1 MKKLLVAGAVICISW
16 VGTAQAQK
24 ETPSDVYPSFSDI
37 PLPLS
42 QGLMG
47 SQYPEKYVSQILEV
61 IRQTARDNSNLTADD
76 IKTIKEKADNDR
88 RRRQVQEIIAYDS
101 NFDGNI
107 TRDEIVGVLSSSPGR
122 GNEQFIGNQASR
134 IMDADIDKDGV
145 ITTEE
150 MSTIRD
156 KKDRYSSYRYRDDP
170 SSFLELD
177 PDGDGK
183 LTIAEL
189 TGLAEKA
196 FRTVDVN
203 ADGILSRKEMD
214 AIQGTSRQYRDLADR
229 LSPSCTLPKA
239 QAGEKIVFIGVY
251 EGKAV
256 STMSVAGQEE
266 ETNAIPLQI
275 DEGNEKLYIVTSA
288 VTPVIW
294 QLKGNTSR
302 VARIVLAGGST
313 QKDTSKNAV
322 GEERIN
328 VGVTGVPKDKV
339 TFSRAQDCGMVFGY
353 EQEGTK
359 KKLTLDILTRL
370 LGRSP
375 DLYFA
380 QHGVTG
386 LHVFGDRIN
395 TDISTAIEESQKQAP
410 PGFERNSWSK
420 HIRFMPGGLID
431 LKGQEIISDAK
442 AVPYEVLP
450 KWAGIAKLV
459 YDGAIVPDGSS
470 SSAVIVTRP
479 GQDSLTIEGIE
490 NIRLHEA
497 ATTRVEFDMGRK
509 LKIVK
514 DIPYYP
520 SGLHGGYSAYFIIG
534 KGVTPPKGSAG
545 HSDVILEE
553 TGEQISGPG
562 MHR

>member
-24 ETPSDVYPSFSDI
+24 EIPSDVYPTFSDI

-61 IRQTARDNSNLTADD
+61 IRQTARDNANLTADD

-156 KKDRYSSYRYRDDP
+156 KKDHYSSYRYRNDP

-196 FRTVDVN
+196 FRTVDVD
-203 ADGILSRKEMD
+203 ADGILSRKEME
-214 AIQGTSRQYRDLADR
+214 AIQETSRQYRDLAER
-229 LSPSCTLPKA
+229 LSPSCTLPKP
-239 QAGEKIVFIGVY
+239 QADEKIVFIGVY
-251 EGKAV
+251 EGKSV

-266 ETNAIPLQI
+266 ETNVIPLQI
-275 DEGNEKLYIVTSA
+275 DKGDERLYIVTSA
-288 VTPVIW
+288 VTPIIW
-294 QLKGNTSR
+294 QLKGDTNR

-313 QKDTSKNAV
+313 QKDKDNNDRRS
-322 GEERIN
+322 IN
-328 VGVTGVPKDKV
+328 VGVTGVSKDKV
-339 TFSRAQDCGMVFGY
+339 TFSSAQDCGLAPGY
-353 EQEGTK
+353 EQEGAK
-359 KKLTLDILTRL
+359 KKLTLDILTKL

-375 DLYFA
+375 DLYFS
-380 QHGVTG
+380 QYGVTG
-386 LHVFGDRIN
+386 VHIFGDRIN
-395 TDISTAIEESQKQAP
+395 SDISAAIEESQKQAP
-410 PGFERNSWSK
+410 PGFEKNSWKK

-450 KWAGIAKLV
+450 KWAGIAKLAHE
-459 YDGAIVPDGSS
+459 GAIVPDGSGS
-470 SSAVIVTRP
+470 STVIVTRP

-520 SGLHGGYSAYFIIG
+520 SGLTGGYSAHFIIG

-553 TGEQISGPG
+553 TGEKISGPG
-562 MHR
+562 MRR

>member
-1 MKKLLVAGAVICISW
+1 MKKLLVAVAVICILW
-16 VGTAQAQK
+16 MGTAQAQK
-24 ETPSDVYPSFSDI
+24 EISSDVYPSFSDI

-61 IRQTARDNSNLTADD
+61 IRQTARDNANLTADD

-156 KKDRYSSYRYRDDP
+156 KKDHYSSYRYRNDP

-196 FRTVDVN
+196 FRTVDVD

-214 AIQGTSRQYRDLADR
+214 AIQETSRQYRNLAER

-239 QAGEKIVFIGVY
+239 QAGEKIVFIDVY

-256 STMSVAGQEE
+256 STISVAGQED
-266 ETNAIPLQI
+266 ETNVIPLQI
-275 DEGNEKLYIVTSA
+275 DKGEEKLYIVTSSF
-288 VTPVIW
+288 TPVIW
-294 QLKGNTSR
+294 QLKGDTNR

-313 QKDTSKNAV
+313 QKDKDNNNN
-322 GEERIN
+322 GQERIN
-328 VGVTGVPKDKV
+328 VGVTGVSKDKV
-339 TFSRAQDCGMVFGY
+339 TFSNARDCGLAPGY
-353 EQEGTK
+353 EQEGAK
-359 KKLTLDILTRL
+359 KKLTLDILTKL

-375 DLYFA
+375 DLYFS
-380 QHGVTG
+380 QYGVTG
-386 LHVFGDRIN
+386 VHIFGDRIN
-395 TDISTAIEESQKQAP
+395 SDISAAIEESQKQAP
-410 PGFERNSWSK
+410 PGFEKNIWNK

-450 KWAGIAKLV
+450 KWAGIAKLAHE
-459 YDGAIVPDGSS
+459 GAILPDGSG

-479 GQDSLTIEGIE
+479 GQDSLTIEGVE

-509 LKIVK
+509 FKIVK

-520 SGLHGGYSAYFIIG
+520 SGLHGGYSVSFIIG

-553 TGEQISGPG
+553 TGEKIDGSG
-562 MHR
+562 MRR